1 MMRKSGVMKCMSLN
15 KACKACEVIKSMPD
29 YLKGQEGAN
38 MKLSEGNEKSLLYQY
53 ERTGLTP
60 EQINKLLEHIK
71 GECWLCK
78 HSKPYDVSHTRKLSI
93 CELGFPSRKEQ
104 NTSPIAMV
112 RDKQCEQWELKEL

>member
-1 MMRKSGVMKCMSLN
+1 MKCMSLN
-15 KACKACEVIKSMPD
+15 KAVKACEVIKCMPD

-38 MKLSEGNEKSLLYQY
+38 MKPSEGNEKELLYQY
-53 ERTGLTP
+53 EKTGLSP

-78 HSKPYDVSHTRKLSI
+78 HSKPYDVSPTRKLST

-104 NTSPIAMV
+104 NTSPIAMI
-112 RDKQCEQWELKEL
+112 RDKQCESWELKEL